1 MRLTIHHRTVYH
13 FEAPVHYALQKVRL
27 RPLTNHVQR
36 VPRWEVSIEGG
47 KLETSYRDHSGTH
60 VDLLSLDEGAR
71 EVAVIA
77 DGEVETEENNGIFGQ
92 VYTRAPLWHFA
103 QPTRLTAPGP
113 RIAALAEG
121 LVAAEDKLAG
131 LHALSHDILSAVPY
145 TPAATLADTPA
156 EEAAAKA
163 TGVCQ
168 DHANIFVSAARC
180 AGIPAR
186 YVSGYLLMDDRV
198 EQDAS
203 HAWAEAHLPH
213 LGWVGFDV
221 SNGMSP
227 DPRYVRIAIG
237 RDAHEAAPISG
248 LRLGDGGEHLI
259 VNLQVQQ

>member
-1 MRLTIHHRTVYH
+1 MRLKIHHRTVYR

-27 RPLTNHVQR
+27 RPLTNQMQR
-36 VPRWEVSIEGG
+36 VPHWEVSIEGG
-47 KLETSYRDHSGTH
+47 KLETSYRDHYGNH

-77 DGEVETEENNGIFGQ
+77 DGEVETEENSGIFGQ
-92 VYTRAPLWHFA
+92 VYTRAPLWLFER
-103 QPTRLTAPGP
+103 PTPLTAAGP
-113 RIAALAEG
+113 RIASFAEG
-121 LVAAEDKLAG
+121 LAKAPDKLAG
-131 LHALSHDILSAVPY
+131 LHALSSEILKAVPY
-145 TPAATLADTPA
+145 TLEATLADTPA

-163 TGVCQ
+163 NGVCQ

-203 HAWAEAHLPH
+203 HAWAEAHLPN

-221 SNGMSP
+221 SNGLSP
-227 DPRYVRIAIG
+227 DPRYVRLAIG

-248 LRLGDGGEHLI
+248 LRLGAGGEQLI